1 MTEDSI
7 DDAVLTFVAEFCSVD
22 KRSVA
27 LRSRLQE
34 DLGVIGG
41 DAVDLMQ
48 EYARRF
54 RVDLSSFDIGQY
66 FDNDLTVDFI
76 ELFARTRRFLAAL
89 IGVSVSGP
97 KPRRSL
103 TVGELSEAAKRGK
116 WLQHKQDLRS
126 A

>member
-7 DDAVLTFVAEFCSVD
+7 DNAMRTFVAEFCGVD

-27 LRSRLQE
+27 PTSRLQQ

-54 RVDLSSFDIGQY
+54 RVDLSGFDIGEY
-66 FDNDLTVDFI
+66 FDNDLAVDFI
-76 ELFARTRRFLAAL
+76 ELFARARRFIAAL
-89 IGVSVSGP
+89 LGVSVSRP
-97 KPRRSL
+97 KPKRSL
-103 TVGELSEAAKRGK
+103 TVGELSEAAQRGK
-116 WLQHKQDLRS
+116 WLQHEQDLGS
-126 A
+126 E